1 MESKVTLANWRTAP
15 FSTQAF
21 HRIAEIIP
29 VSLINASGP
38 TRDFSTDTQ
47 SIDTIVFEDQH
58 GQERQLTEVLDST
71 ATRGLVV
78 LRGGRVV
85 AERYLNGYD
94 GASPHILFSVSKSL
108 TGALTGILV
117 DQGRIDPDSPVARY
131 IPEVSNSAYG
141 DCTVRHVLD
150 MTVSSSFTEAYL
162 DNRSEFARYRRAMLW
177 NLAEPGEDPGTLHD
191 FLASLSP
198 APEPHGT
205 VFRYLSPNS
214 DLLGWLLER
223 VSGQDFASL
232 FGNLIWKPMRA
243 EAGAYVT
250 VDTIGSPRS
259 AGGFCAL
266 PRDLARFG
274 EMMRLGGNDILP
286 DWWVQDIRGGGDSEP
301 WKKGE
306 FFTML
311 PTGRYR
317 SQWYQTGSP
326 SGAFCAIGIHGQWL
340 WVDPQR
346 EVVIAKV
353 SAQEEPINDDIDFTL
368 IRAFEAIADAVR

>member
-1 MESKVTLANWRTAP
+1 MKSTVTLANWRTAP
-15 FSTQAF
+15 FSTQSF
-21 HRIAEIIP
+21 HRVEEIIP
-29 VSLINASGP
+29 VSLINASG
-38 TRDFSTDTQ
+38 RSCNFSTDSQ

-58 GQERQLTEVLDST
+58 GQERQLAEVLDST

-85 AERYLNGYD
+85 AERYLHGYD

-117 DQGRIDPDSPVARY
+117 DQGRLDPDSPVARY

-150 MTVSSSFTEAYL
+150 MTVSSSFSEAYL
-162 DNRSEFARYRRAMLW
+162 DKKGEFARYRRAMLW
-177 NLAEPGEDPGTLHD
+177 NPAEPGEDPGTLHD
-191 FLASLSP
+191 FLTTLRP
-198 APEPHGT
+198 APEPHGA

-214 DLLGWLLER
+214 DLLGWLVER
-223 VSGQDFASL
+223 VSGQAFASL
-232 FGNLIWKPMRA
+232 FSDLIWKPMGA

-259 AGGFCAL
+259 AGGIGAL

-274 EMMRLGGNDILP
+274 EMMRQGGNHILP
-286 DWWVQDIRGGGDSEP
+286 DWWVQDIRSGGDSEP

-306 FFTML
+306 FYTML

-317 SQWYQTGSP
+317 SQWYQSGSP
-326 SGAFCAIGIHGQWL
+326 SGTFCAIGIHGQWL
-340 WVDPQR
+340 WVDPQK

-353 SAQEEPINDDIDFTL
+353 SAQDQPVDEDIDFTL
-368 IRAFEAIADAVR
+368 IRAFEAIAGAVQ

>member
-1 MESKVTLANWRTAP
+1 MKSTVTLANWRTAP
-15 FSTQAF
+15 FSTQSF
-21 HRIAEIIP
+21 HRVEEIIP
-29 VSLINASGP
+29 VSLINASGR
-38 TRDFSTDTQ
+38 TCNFSTDSQ

-58 GQERQLTEVLDST
+58 GQERQLAEVLDST

-85 AERYLNGYD
+85 AERYLHGYD

-117 DQGRIDPDSPVARY
+117 DQGRLDPDSPVARY

-150 MTVSSSFTEAYL
+150 MTVSSSFSEAYL
-162 DNRSEFARYRRAMLW
+162 DKKGEFAHYRRAMLW
-177 NLAEPGEDPGTLHD
+177 NPAEPGEDPGTLHD
-191 FLASLSP
+191 FLTTLRP
-198 APEPHGT
+198 APEPHGA

-214 DLLGWLLER
+214 DLLGWLVER
-223 VSGQDFASL
+223 VSGQAFASL
-232 FGNLIWKPMRA
+232 FSDLIWKPMGA

-259 AGGFCAL
+259 AGGIGAL

-274 EMMRLGGNDILP
+274 EMMRLGGNHIVP
-286 DWWVQDIRGGGDSEP
+286 DWWVQDIRSGGDSEP

-306 FFTML
+306 FYTML

-317 SQWYQTGSP
+317 SQWYQSGSP
-326 SGAFCAIGIHGQWL
+326 SGTFCAIGIHGQWL
-340 WVDPQR
+340 WVDPQK

-353 SAQEEPINDDIDFTL
+353 SAQDQPVDEDIDFTL
-368 IRAFEAIADAVR
+368 IRAFEAIAGAVQ